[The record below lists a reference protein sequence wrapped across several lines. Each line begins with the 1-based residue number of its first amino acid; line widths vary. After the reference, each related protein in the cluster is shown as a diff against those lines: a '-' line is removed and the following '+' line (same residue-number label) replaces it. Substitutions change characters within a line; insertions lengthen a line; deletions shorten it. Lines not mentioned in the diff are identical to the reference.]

1 LRDRP
6 IEDGKKRN
14 LLFVFDDAI
23 LYHFKERHIFDLA
36 NQPFAP
42 YNIFNELMENTGVFL
57 EKGYSMT
64 TLVLVDK
71 DSASMMFKK
80 DELTIQLHLES
91 MADQIVDFSSESISL
106 TKGMMPIIEMK
117 PDKTIIDYWQTPLLR
132 TVKYQLQDLIN
143 RLRESHTMHVLRK
156 QMKMDEDPWDN
167 YLIFDAKY
175 FVPLLCHNSELPVE
189 QQVLL
194 VSFIRLSIQEETIT

>member
-1 LRDRP
+1 
-6 IEDGKKRN
+6 
-14 LLFVFDDAI
+14 
-23 LYHFKERHIFDLA
+23 
-36 NQPFAP
+36 
-42 YNIFNELMENTGVFL
+42 
-57 EKGYSMT
+57 
-64 TLVLVDK
+64 
-71 DSASMMFKK
+71 MMFKK